1 MEEAYSNLN
10 NAYLQIKGMI
20 VVEGFYAL
28 VAGFV
33 ITTFVFKLA
42 GIIKEMVHEGKGFN
56 AKQFYELGREY
67 ILCIALIC
75 IMPVLLDTLETV
87 LAYAAD
93 RLMESLAAGGVYN
106 PDNIWKKPIEQAFD
120 DLMNSDIIDIAVNG
134 LDTTFNSLLAG
145 AVGSFGGVAYDYLML
160 VFLCTRYLIL
170 ILLEVISPLAI
181 ACLYNSDTRSS
192 FYTWARQ
199 MVGCYMLYPGFI
211 IASVF
216 SDLIVVNYV
225 QQRPWSVTLMVIF
238 SFLLKL
244 AMLATVKATVNKW
257 LELI

>member
-42 GIIKEMVHEGKGFN
+42 GIIKEMVHEGKGFK

-199 MVGCYMLYPGFI
+199 MVGCYMLYPGFV

-225 QQRPWSVTLMVIF
+225 QQRPWSITLMVIF

-257 LELI
+257 L

>member
-106 PDNIWKKPIEQAFD
+106 PDNIWKKPIEQLFD

-199 MVGCYMLYPGFI
+199 MVGCYMLYPGFV

-257 LELI
+257 L

>member
-56 AKQFYELGREY
+56 AKQFYELGREH

-199 MVGCYMLYPGFI
+199 MVGCYMLYPGFV

-225 QQRPWSVTLMVIF
+225 QQRPWSITLMVIF

-257 LELI
+257 L

>member
-106 PDNIWKKPIEQAFD
+106 PDNILKKPIEQAFD

-199 MVGCYMLYPGFI
+199 MVGCYMLYPGFV

-225 QQRPWSVTLMVIF
+225 QQRPWSITLMVIF

-257 LELI
+257 L

>member
-106 PDNIWKKPIEQAFD
+106 PDNIWKKPIEQLFD

-134 LDTTFNSLLAG
+134 LDTAFDSLLAR

-257 LELI
+257 L

>member
-28 VAGFV
+28 VAEFV

-42 GIIKEMVHEGKGFN
+42 GIIKDMVHEGKGFN

-75 IMPVLLDTLETV
+75 IMPVLLDTLEAV

-192 FYTWARQ
+192 FYTWVRQ

-225 QQRPWSVTLMVIF
+225 QQRPWSITLMVIF

-257 LELI
+257 L

>member
-1 MEEAYSNLN
+1 MGEAYSNLN

-42 GIIKEMVHEGKGFN
+42 GIIKEMVHEGKGLN

-199 MVGCYMLYPGFI
+199 MVGCYMLYPGFV

-225 QQRPWSVTLMVIF
+225 QQRPWSITLMVIF

-257 LELI
+257 L

>member
-1 MEEAYSNLN
+1 MEEAYSDLN

-199 MVGCYMLYPGFI
+199 MVGCYMLYPGFV

-225 QQRPWSVTLMVIF
+225 QQRPWSITLMVIF

-257 LELI
+257 L

>member
-42 GIIKEMVHEGKGFN
+42 GIIKDMVHEGKGFN

-67 ILCIALIC
+67 ILCIALIR
-75 IMPVLLDTLETV
+75 IMPVLLDTLEAV

-120 DLMNSDIIDIAVNG
+120 DLMNNDIIDIAVNG

-225 QQRPWSVTLMVIF
+225 QQRPWSITLMVIF

-257 LELI
+257 L

>member
-75 IMPVLLDTLETV
+75 IMPVLLDTLEAV

-199 MVGCYMLYPGFI
+199 MVGCYMLYPGFV

-225 QQRPWSVTLMVIF
+225 QQRPWSITLMVIF

-244 AMLATVKATVNKW
+244 AMLSTVKATVNKW
-257 LELI
+257 L

>member
-1 MEEAYSNLN
+1 MEEAYSKLST
-10 NAYLQIKGMI
+10 AYLQLKGMI

-199 MVGCYMLYPGFI
+199 MVGCYMLYPGFV

-225 QQRPWSVTLMVIF
+225 QQRPWSITLMVIF

-244 AMLATVKATVNKW
+244 AMLSTVKATVNKW
-257 LELI
+257 L

>member
-106 PDNIWKKPIEQAFD
+106 PDNIWKKPIEQLFD

-199 MVGCYMLYPGFI
+199 MVGCYMLYPGFV

-225 QQRPWSVTLMVIF
+225 QQRPWSITLMVIF

-244 AMLATVKATVNKW
+244 AMLATVKAAVNKW
-257 LELI
+257 L

>member
-42 GIIKEMVHEGKGFN
+42 GIIKEMVNEGKGFN

-75 IMPVLLDTLETV
+75 IMPVLLDTLEAV

-120 DLMNSDIIDIAVNG
+120 DLMNNDIIDIAVNG

-257 LELI
+257 L

>member
-106 PDNIWKKPIEQAFD
+106 PDNIWKKPIEQLFD

-225 QQRPWSVTLMVIF
+225 QQRPWSITLMVIF

-257 LELI
+257 L

>member
-42 GIIKEMVHEGKGFN
+42 GIIKDMVHEGKGFN

-75 IMPVLLDTLETV
+75 IMPVLLDTLEAV

-192 FYTWARQ
+192 FYTWVRQ

-225 QQRPWSVTLMVIF
+225 QQRPWSITLMVIF

-257 LELI
+257 L

>member
-199 MVGCYMLYPGFI
+199 MVGCYMLYPGFV

-225 QQRPWSVTLMVIF
+225 QQRPWSITLMVIF

-244 AMLATVKATVNKW
+244 TMLATVKATVNKW
-257 LELI
+257 L

>member
-120 DLMNSDIIDIAVNG
+120 DLMNNDIIDIAVNG

-199 MVGCYMLYPGFI
+199 MVGCYMLYPGFV

-225 QQRPWSVTLMVIF
+225 QQRPWSITLMVIF

-257 LELI
+257 L

>member
-42 GIIKEMVHEGKGFN
+42 GIIKDMVHEGKGFN

-75 IMPVLLDTLETV
+75 IMPVLLDTLEAV

-120 DLMNSDIIDIAVNG
+120 DLMNNDIIYIAVNG

-225 QQRPWSVTLMVIF
+225 QQRPWSITLMVIF

-257 LELI
+257 L

>member
-120 DLMNSDIIDIAVNG
+120 DLMNNDIIDIAVNG

-192 FYTWARQ
+192 FYTWVRQ

-257 LELI
+257 L

>member
-42 GIIKEMVHEGKGFN
+42 GIIKDMVHEGKGFN

-75 IMPVLLDTLETV
+75 IMPVLLDTLEAV

-120 DLMNSDIIDIAVNG
+120 DLMNNDIIDIAVNG

-225 QQRPWSVTLMVIF
+225 QQRPWSITLMVIF

-244 AMLATVKATVNKW
+244 AMLSTVKATVNKW
-257 LELI
+257 L

>member
-106 PDNIWKKPIEQAFD
+106 PDNIWKKPIEQLFD

-225 QQRPWSVTLMVIF
+225 QQRPWSITLMVIY

-257 LELI
+257 L

>member
-67 ILCIALIC
+67 ILCIALIS

-199 MVGCYMLYPGFI
+199 MVGCYMLYPGFV

-225 QQRPWSVTLMVIF
+225 QQRPWSITLMVIF

-257 LELI
+257 L

>member
-42 GIIKEMVHEGKGFN
+42 GIIKDMVHEGKGFN

-75 IMPVLLDTLETV
+75 IMPVLLDTLEAV

-106 PDNIWKKPIEQAFD
+106 PDIIWKKPIEQAFD
-120 DLMNSDIIDIAVNG
+120 DLMNNDIIDIAVNG

-225 QQRPWSVTLMVIF
+225 QQRPWSITLMVIF

-257 LELI
+257 L

>member
-56 AKQFYELGREY
+56 AKQFYELGKEY

-199 MVGCYMLYPGFI
+199 MVGCYMLYPGFV

-225 QQRPWSVTLMVIF
+225 QQRPWSITLMVIF

-244 AMLATVKATVNKW
+244 AMLSTVKATVNKW
-257 LELI
+257 L

>member
-42 GIIKEMVHEGKGFN
+42 GIIKDMVHEGKGFN

-75 IMPVLLDTLETV
+75 IMPVLLDTLEAV

-120 DLMNSDIIDIAVNG
+120 DLMNSEIIDIAVNG

-192 FYTWARQ
+192 FYTWVRQ

-225 QQRPWSVTLMVIF
+225 QQRPWSITLMVIF

-257 LELI
+257 L

>member
-42 GIIKEMVHEGKGFN
+42 GIIKDMVHEGKGFN

-75 IMPVLLDTLETV
+75 IMPVLLDTLEAV

-93 RLMESLAAGGVYN
+93 RLMESLAAGRVYN

-120 DLMNSDIIDIAVNG
+120 DLMNNDIIDIAVNG

-225 QQRPWSVTLMVIF
+225 QQRPWSITLMVIF

-257 LELI
+257 L

>member
-199 MVGCYMLYPGFI
+199 MVGCYMLYPGFV

-225 QQRPWSVTLMVIF
+225 QQRPWSITLMVIF

-244 AMLATVKATVNKW
+244 AMLPTVKATVPR
-257 LELI
+257 

>member
-56 AKQFYELGREY
+56 AKQFYELSREY

-145 AVGSFGGVAYDYLML
+145 AVSSFGGAAYDYLML

-199 MVGCYMLYPGFI
+199 MVGCYMLYPGFV

-225 QQRPWSVTLMVIF
+225 QQRPWSITLMVIF

-244 AMLATVKATVNKW
+244 AMLSTVKATVNKW
-257 LELI
+257 L

>member
-106 PDNIWKKPIEQAFD
+106 PDNIWKKPIERAFD

-199 MVGCYMLYPGFI
+199 MVGCYMLYPGFV

-225 QQRPWSVTLMVIF
+225 QQRPWSITLMVIF

-257 LELI
+257 L

>member
-20 VVEGFYAL
+20 VVKGFYAL

-199 MVGCYMLYPGFI
+199 MVGCYMLYPGFV

-225 QQRPWSVTLMVIF
+225 QQRPWSITLMVIF

-257 LELI
+257 L

>member
-75 IMPVLLDTLETV
+75 IMPVLMDTLETV

-199 MVGCYMLYPGFI
+199 MVGCYMLYPGFV

-225 QQRPWSVTLMVIF
+225 QQRPWSITLMVIF

-257 LELI
+257 L

>member
-192 FYTWARQ
+192 FYTRARQ
-199 MVGCYMLYPGFI
+199 MVGCYMLYPGFV

-225 QQRPWSVTLMVIF
+225 QQRPWSITLMVIF

-257 LELI
+257 L

>member
-42 GIIKEMVHEGKGFN
+42 GIIKDMVHEGKGFN

-75 IMPVLLDTLETV
+75 IMPVLLDTLEAV

-120 DLMNSDIIDIAVNG
+120 DLMNNDIIDIAVNG

-160 VFLCTRYLIL
+160 VFLCTRYLML
-170 ILLEVISPLAI
+170 VLLEVISPLAI

-225 QQRPWSVTLMVIF
+225 QQRPWSITLMVIF

-257 LELI
+257 L

>member
-120 DLMNSDIIDIAVNG
+120 DLMNNDIIDIAVNG

-244 AMLATVKATVNKW
+244 AMLATVKATVNK
-257 LELI
+257 LL

>member
-42 GIIKEMVHEGKGFN
+42 SIIKEMVHEGKGFN

-199 MVGCYMLYPGFI
+199 MVGCYMLYPGFV

-225 QQRPWSVTLMVIF
+225 QQRPWSITLMVIF

-257 LELI
+257 L

>member
-106 PDNIWKKPIEQAFD
+106 PDNIWKKPIEQHFD

-199 MVGCYMLYPGFI
+199 MVGCYMLYPGFV

-225 QQRPWSVTLMVIF
+225 QQRPWSITLMVIF

-257 LELI
+257 L

>member
-181 ACLYNSDTRSS
+181 ACLYNSDIRSS

-199 MVGCYMLYPGFI
+199 MVGCYMLYPGFV

-225 QQRPWSVTLMVIF
+225 QQRPWSITLMVIF

-257 LELI
+257 L